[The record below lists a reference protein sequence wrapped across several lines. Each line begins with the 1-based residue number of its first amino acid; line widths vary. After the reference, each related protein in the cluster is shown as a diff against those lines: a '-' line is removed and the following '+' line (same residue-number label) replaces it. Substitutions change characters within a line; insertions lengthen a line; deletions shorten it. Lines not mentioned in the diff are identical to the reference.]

1 MIVTTL
7 SNYPGYKIVEHL
19 GLVFAYDDIPR
30 FTRFAMD
37 MDKCIEN
44 AEKCLAKKAKEKGAN
59 AVLGVS
65 MSLSA
70 DNKPM
75 LLGTA
80 VILEEE

>member
-30 FTRFAMD
+30 FTRFVMD

-44 AEKCLAKKAKEKGAN
+44 AEKCLAKKAKEKGE
-59 AVLGVS
+59 
-65 MSLSA
+65 MRSLVFLCHYQQII
-70 DNKPM
+70 NRCY
-75 LLGTA
+75 
-80 VILEEE
+80 LELQ